1 MKPERLCGS
10 ITQTFVD
17 RALRPSRAVSSLVAV
32 AVCTASLARG
42 SIAQADAND
51 LALNRLTFFDGAP
64 PGSPQ
69 PEWQFRG
76 GCGSRMDPAGYPRC
90 FADNTLFANLVNELA
105 GALAPALL
113 APAST
118 IGYNRTYI
126 GYEHSITNINN
137 GPTSLGHW
145 SRGTEGVAPGNTQ
158 NTGTERY
165 RTRVP
170 DVLFVSRLHMRHG
183 LPYGFELGAQTSW
196 LHDSSL
202 VAMGAD
208 IKWSLWEGFRPRG
221 VGWIPD
227 FAIRGSVNTLV
238 GNQQLYLT
246 VVGMDALLSKH
257 IAVAGA
263 FNLTP
268 YVGGQALLVFGDST
282 VIDATPRRSSY
293 QECTRRR
300 AVFMTD
306 PMTGQTSS
314 SLVCEAGSG
323 TPAGAEVDS
332 FNDIVFN
339 PVRLLRGRAFGGLRA
354 KYGVFTVTAEFIMD
368 VMAPSWTTGSCG
380 GAGSQPSYCVTGRPT
395 DSGERDQVRIDP
407 NFRQYSINLAMGVT
421 F

>member
-10 ITQTFVD
+10 TTQTFID

-395 DSGERDQVRIDP
+395 ATGERDQVRIDP

>member
-1 MKPERLCGS
+1 VKPERLCGS

-323 TPAGAEVDS
+323 TPTGAEVDS